1 MEICVLGSG
10 SGGNS
15 TCIRSGNTTL
25 LVDAGFTAK
34 ELRQRLL
41 SVQVDPCAI
50 QAILFTHEHIDHCRA
65 ARVLSHKLQQA
76 EFFANMGTSDA
87 INHLAQED
95 LPWTVFETSQS
106 FAVGDL
112 QITSFSVSHDCA
124 DPVGYLITDDHS
136 CLFYATDL
144 GTATILVRQKFQGCT
159 GAILESNHDV
169 QMLMD
174 SERAWSLKQRI
185 KGDSGHLSNDDA
197 AALVR
202 SSITPELRLLLL
214 AHISGEC
221 NTHQLAR
228 ETMLETLR
236 AVNRQDVRLETLQQ
250 DTPSEWFS
258 L

>member
-15 TCIRSGNTTL
+15 TCIKSGNTTL
-25 LVDAGFTAK
+25 LIDAGFTAK
-34 ELRQRLL
+34 ELKQRLL
-41 SVQVDPCAI
+41 SAQVDPFAI

-65 ARVLSHKLQQA
+65 ARVFSHKLKQA
-76 EFFANMGTSDA
+76 ELFANMGTSDA
-87 INHLAQED
+87 INQLSQED

-106 FAVGDL
+106 FAVGDF

-124 DPVGYLITDDHS
+124 DPVGYLIEDDHS
-136 CLFYATDL
+136 RLFYATDL
-144 GTATILVRQKFQGCT
+144 GTATILVQQKLQGCT
-159 GAILESNHDV
+159 AAILESNHDV
-169 QMLMD
+169 QMLME

-202 SSITPELRLLLL
+202 CSITPELRLLLL

-228 ETMLETLR
+228 ETMQEALH
-236 AVNRQDVRLETLQQ
+236 AINRMDVRLETLQQ

-258 L
+258 I